1 MDDDGYE
8 WKEVNGTHYWR
19 IAGTSDSWTLWEEG
33 SNYNEETSI
42 NDSVIT
48 GNVQHNKTVIQN
60 DSDSII
66 AAFLKGVDHNQEN
79 KIDSSET
86 IDYGSNDSYDAK
98 KLRITT
104 EMKKENWGEAVKL
117 SDQLLGER
125 NNIDDLEIISSTL
138 QSKGLSLIQLE
149 DYQGAYSALTESI
162 QLAKQCNQ
170 NFEMSESLLM
180 YVETCLPEGHVES
193 KESVSIKDE
202 DIDFSSLG
210 LKCAV
215 EMKKENWSAALS
227 VCEQILHHREKLA
240 LSPSDSWL
248 ILQSLTNKALILYN
262 LDRSEEAIPVF
273 TEAIE
278 IGKLKGED
286 TSANETIRDNLKK
299 LEARRLKKNS
309 GTGKNSYSP
318 PSSQSV
324 SPKISGD
331 LAKIQDWNEHCD
343 EVSKH
348 FSMRIRS
355 LTTKSFFASLILGG
369 LIFLSLFIDP
379 EGEEPFWFVPAIV
392 TTCILFGFGSLVTL
406 TNDKRQ
412 YKYGLVDGKPVLFC
426 SWCGDWVKNGTF
438 SNGPENMKNHWD
450 NSGHY
455 GEIRRIVANLKK

>member
-8 WKEVNGTHYWR
+8 WKEVNGIHYWR
-19 IAGTSDSWTLWEEG
+19 IAGTSDSWTLWEED
-33 SNYNEETSI
+33 SNYNQETSI

-66 AAFLKGVDHNQEN
+66 TAFLKGVNHNQRKESV
-79 KIDSSET
+79 SSEI

-98 KLRITT
+98 QLTIAT
-104 EMKKENWGEAVKL
+104 EMKKENWREAVKL
-117 SDQLLGER
+117 SNQLLDKR
-125 NNIDDLEIISSTL
+125 NNIDDVEIISSTL
-138 QSKGLSLIQLE
+138 KSKGLSLMKLE
-149 DYQGAYSALTESI
+149 DYQGAHSALTEGI
-162 QLAKQCNQ
+162 QLAKQCNL

-180 YVETCLPEGHVES
+180 YVETCLPEGYAVPTG
-193 KESVSIKDE
+193 SVSIKNE
-202 DIDFSSLG
+202 DIDFSSLS
-210 LKCAV
+210 LRCAV

-240 LSPSDSWL
+240 LSPSDSHQ

-286 TSANETIRDNLKK
+286 TSGNEAIRDNLKI

-309 GTGKNSYSP
+309 EPETNRYSL

-343 EVSKH
+343 EVGSH
-348 FSMRIRS
+348 LEMRIRS
-355 LTTKSFFASLILGG
+355 LSSKSFLASIIGLVITGPLAVLTDGKLAWLLI
-369 LIFLSLFIDP
+369 IN
-379 EGEEPFWFVPAIV
+379 V
-392 TTCILFGFGSLVTL
+392 ILFGFGFLIVF
-406 TNDKRQ
+406 TNNKRQ
-412 YKYGLVDGKPVLFC
+412 YKDGLVDGKKVLFC
-426 SWCGDWVKNGTF
+426 SWCGEWVKNGVF
-438 SNGPENMKNHWD
+438 SNGPEKMKNHWE
-450 NSGHY
+450 NTGHSQ
-455 GEIRRIVANLKK
+455 EIVRAAANLKN

>member
-8 WKEVNGTHYWR
+8 WKEVNGIHYWR
-19 IAGTSDSWTLWEEG
+19 IAGTSDSWTLWEED
-33 SNYNEETSI
+33 SNYNQETSI

-66 AAFLKGVDHNQEN
+66 TAFLKGVNHNQGNE
-79 KIDSSET
+79 IVSSET

-98 KLRITT
+98 QLRIVT
-104 EMKKENWGEAVKL
+104 EMKKENWGEAIKL
-117 SDQLLGER
+117 SDQLLGKR

-138 QSKGLSLIQLE
+138 QSKGLSLMKLE
-149 DYQGAYSALTESI
+149 DYQGAHSALTEGI
-162 QLAKQCNQ
+162 QLAKQCNL

-180 YVETCLPEGHVES
+180 YVETCLPEGYAVPTG
-193 KESVSIKDE
+193 SVSIKNE
-202 DIDFSSLG
+202 DIDFSSLS
-210 LKCAV
+210 LRCAV

-240 LSPSDSWL
+240 LSPSDSHQ

-286 TSANETIRDNLKK
+286 TSGNEAIRDNLKI

-309 GTGKNSYSP
+309 EPETNRYSL

-324 SPKISGD
+324 SPKISDD
-331 LAKIQDWNEHCD
+331 LKKLQDWQEHCD
-343 EVSKH
+343 KVKKH
-348 FSMRIRS
+348 FGMRVRS
-355 LTTKSFFASLILGG
+355 LATKSFWVSLISFTITGPLTIFTNGELAYL
-369 LIFLSLFIDP
+369 LIPSFILL
-379 EGEEPFWFVPAIV
+379 A
-392 TTCILFGFGSLVTL
+392 FGFLIVL
-406 TNDKRQ
+406 TNNKRQ
-412 YKYGLVDGKPVLFC
+412 YKDGFVDGKPVLFC
-426 SWCGDWVKNGTF
+426 SWCGEWVKNGTF
-438 SNGPENMKNHWD
+438 SNGPEKMNNHWE
-450 NSGHY
+450 NTGHTQ
-455 GEIRRIVANLKK
+455 EQVRAVANLRN

>member
-19 IAGTSDSWTLWEEG
+19 IAGTSDSWTLWEED
-33 SNYNEETSI
+33 SNANEETSI

-66 AAFLKGVDHNQEN
+66 AAFLKGVNHNQEN

-98 KLRITT
+98 KLTIAT

-125 NNIDDLEIISSTL
+125 NNIEDLEIISSTL

-149 DYQGAYSALTESI
+149 DYQGAYSALTECI

-202 DIDFSSLG
+202 DIDFSSLS

-331 LAKIQDWNEHCD
+331 LAKIQDWSEHCD
-343 EVSKH
+343 DVSKH

-355 LTTKSFFASLILGG
+355 LATKSSIVSLISFTITGPLTIFTNGELAYL
-369 LIFLSLFIDP
+369 LIPSFILL
-379 EGEEPFWFVPAIV
+379 A
-392 TTCILFGFGSLVTL
+392 FGFLIVL
-406 TNDKRQ
+406 TNNKRQ
-412 YKYGLVDGKPVLFC
+412 YKDGFVDGKPVLFC
-426 SWCGDWVKNGTF
+426 SWCGEWVKNGVF
-438 SNGPENMKNHWD
+438 SNGPEKMKNHWT
-450 NSGHY
+450 NAGHNH
-455 GEIRRIVANLKK
+455 ERNRILANLKDEI